1 MEFKL
6 WDQAPQTIAKFS
18 ILKPILAI
26 HHLLLLTEHFSS
38 WPQHPHKLLT
48 RSISFKGK
56 TLNTYH
62 AVLNKELLERKL
74 CNTVVEVKFK
84 CCGFVLFVTS
94 SAFCLWR
101 SWHQSRCLQ
110 EKQQEASLG
119 RQLNSLLKRNGKA
132 LVSAFIPRWKDV
144 SAQLLQDDQRLA
156 NSSSMCNANTLLL
169 IAAPPSW
176 KLKIYGTS
184 LPQVQ
189 RALQT

>member
-38 WPQHPHKLLT
+38 WSHHPHKLLT
-48 RSISFKGK
+48 RSTSFKGK

-101 SWHQSRCLQ
+101 SWHQRRCLQ

-119 RQLNSLLKRNGKA
+119 RQLNSLLERNGKA
-132 LVSAFIPRWKDV
+132 LVSAFYTLVKRCFC
-144 SAQLLQDDQRLA
+144 SATPGWSTPCQQQQYVQCQHSAPDC
-156 NSSSMCNANTLLL
+156 SSTILEA
-169 IAAPPSW
+169 
-176 KLKIYGTS
+176 
-184 LPQVQ
+184 
-189 RALQT
+189 